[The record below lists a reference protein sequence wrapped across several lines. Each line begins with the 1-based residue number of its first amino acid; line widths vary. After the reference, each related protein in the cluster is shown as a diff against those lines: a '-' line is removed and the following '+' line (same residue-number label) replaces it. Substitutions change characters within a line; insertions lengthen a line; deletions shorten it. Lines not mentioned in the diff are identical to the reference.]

1 MDKKFI
7 QIKWD
12 NRLKIGNVLIDT
24 DHRLIIAMT
33 NALTVILRHPEEQD
47 ALRFFIDELYDFAE
61 EHFKREE
68 QMQVQSSFPHYMENK
83 LGHQQLLSELNSI
96 KESINALA
104 TDTEPYLDN
113 YKNKANKIS
122 QLLRDWFVN
131 HIIKSDMKMK
141 GFPSISRWGG

>member
-1 MDKKFI
+1 M

-12 NRLKIGNVLIDT
+12 KRLKIGNVIIDT

-33 NALTVILRHPEEQD
+33 NALIVILRHPEEQD
-47 ALRFFIDELYDFAE
+47 ALLFFINELYGFSQ

-68 QMQVQSSFPHYMENK
+68 QIQVRSSFPHYMENK

-96 KESINALA
+96 KESINVLA
-104 TDTEPYLDN
+104 ADTDLYSADH
-113 YKNKANKIS
+113 KNNANKIS
-122 QLLRDWFVN
+122 LCLKDWFVN

-141 GFPSISRWGG
+141 GFLPISRVEYSPY